1 LVSAQQVTATRRQD
15 WRREFAGERAS
26 DQVDSLTLMKPTM
39 DEAWVPFKVIVATTH
54 RVEKYGGVALADSAL
69 MQIVDALNGGDLPM
83 IGNHDWTRPIRT
95 NDLDATLVTLEDG
108 ERAVRLTG
116 LVHQGDLDAVG
127 EIGGMSF
134 TSFEPTGRADG
145 PNRDPPSLKLS
156 ADAGW
161 FDDETVGEA
170 CSIMSELA
178 PVEGARLLQFSAVE
192 DARVILEM
200 GYPFVMALGTGLAT
214 NAVWEGIKHLLARR
228 QKRDGDSQTSRTR
241 IELVTPLLTGE
252 VIAIVDTTDAA
263 IVSQALATYATAV
276 AAATESG
283 SKGRH
288 VVVWRPDGSSGSW
301 LPPA

>member
-1 LVSAQQVTATRRQD
+1 
-15 WRREFAGERAS
+15 
-26 DQVDSLTLMKPTM
+26 MKPTM

-54 RVEKYGGVALADSAL
+54 RVEKYGGVALADGAL
-69 MQIVDALNGGDLPM
+69 MQIVDALNGGELPM

-134 TSFEPTGRADG
+134 SSFEPTGRADG
-145 PNRDPPSLKLS
+145 PNRDAPALKLS

-241 IELVTPLLTGE
+241 IELVTPMLTGE

-288 VVVWRPDGSSGSW
+288 VVV
-301 LPPA
+301 